1 MLTQIGELEN
11 LVVHKQKMTDD
22 LVGQMDELKQ
32 FIESQRFQYENQLNA
47 SMATVRDKEAKLSA
61 MSIELNELRLVQS
74 QDRGVRRSTS
84 PSDLG
89 MAVEM
94 AGGKSGSGLEEKLR
108 HCHEKCE
115 MVVDTLSQLKVRNE
129 NLNNR
134 IRSYREGLNGQI
146 V

>member
-22 LVGQMDELKQ
+22 LVGQME
-32 FIESQRFQYENQLNA
+32 A
-47 SMATVRDKEAKLSA
+47 SVREKEAKLSA
-61 MSIELNELRLVQS
+61 MSIELNELRLAQS
-74 QDRGVRRSTS
+74 QERGARRSAS
-84 PSDLG
+84 PSDLR
-89 MAVEM
+89 MNVEM

-108 HCHEKCE
+108 NCHEKCE